1 MKLRTRSRPVP
12 ALPGV
17 TGPARH
23 LRRSS
28 ASLDRL
34 VAGDVLV
41 VDHVD
46 MDRATAR
53 RLVDAGVVAVLN
65 AGPMISG
72 RFPNQGPQ
80 VLVEAGLT
88 VVDQLGADV
97 FSRVPEGEPVRI
109 LDGSVLVGEQEVATG
124 RDLDTGLVAEQLAEA
139 RQGMASQMESLTH
152 NTMEFLR
159 REQDLLLHD
168 QGLPTL
174 RTRWN
179 DRPVVVVGAAHGW
192 QGELRRIR
200 AFTREQH
207 PTVLAVS
214 AVADELAGLLGRAD
228 VVVIGTGEADLPQAR
243 ALRRARD
250 VVALTDHGAAPAVT
264 DHLERLGIRPLRF
277 ETDATAEDAA
287 LLLALGGGASAVVG
301 VGLHTSLEDFL
312 DRGRSGLASTF
323 VTRLKAGATLVDAA
337 VLPVL
342 YDGAVRPRH
351 LLGVLGAGALALAAA
366 IGVTPVGQ
374 EWVADLGPALTAAI
388 DNVRGIL
395 P

>member
-1 MKLRTRSRPVP
+1 MKLRTRSRHVP

-23 LRRSS
+23 LRRSTS
-28 ASLDRL
+28 SLDRL
-34 VAGDVLV
+34 VPGDVV
-41 VDHVD
+41 VLDHVD

-53 RLVDAGVVAVLN
+53 RLLDAGVVAVLN

-80 VLVEAGLT
+80 TLVEAGLT

-97 FSRVPEGEPVRI
+97 FARVPEGERVRVV
-109 LDGSVLVGEQEVATG
+109 DGSVHVGEHEVATG
-124 RDLDTGLVAEQLAEA
+124 RDLDADLVAAQLAEA
-139 RQGMASQMESLTH
+139 RRGMASQMESLTH

-168 QGLPTL
+168 QGVPPL
-174 RTRWN
+174 RTRWS

-192 QGELRRIR
+192 QGDLRRIR
-200 AFTREQH
+200 AFTREQR

-214 AVADELAGLLGRAD
+214 AVADELAGLGARAD
-228 VVVIGTGEADLPQAR
+228 VVVVPAGEADLPQAR
-243 ALRRARD
+243 TLRRARD
-250 VVALTDHGAAPAVT
+250 VVALTDHGASATVA

-287 LLLALGGGASAVVG
+287 LLLALAGGASAVVG
-301 VGLHTSLEDFL
+301 VGLHASLEDFL

-323 VTRLKAGATLVDAA
+323 VTRLKAGATLVDAT

-351 LLGVLGAGALALAAA
+351 LLGVLGAGAVALAAA

-374 EWVADLGPALTAAI
+374 EWAADLGPALTAAI
-388 DNVRGIL
+388 DHVRGL
-395 P
+395 FS